1 LHLRSQFQHRTAWLL
16 CSLFLVL
23 VAAALDD
30 YESLVVIS
38 ALCFFIHICLI
49 YDLLVRKQS
58 FRFFLISSLACGA
71 WVTLGVVQS
80 GLSSAELDK
89 VAFSSFF
96 NLFKFTISAS
106 DYALS
111 MAYLYLF
118 ILCSNELSRLSWV
131 LNLEIKFKES
141 IITPLR
147 NHKSNSYL
155 YILAILSLFLIS
167 LSFSNLFS
175 IRGLSSDVQ
184 DDPARLPWWYGPTL
198 FLISLLPLLVVKVL
212 ANSKSIYSPKF
223 VIGLLGFLVGIYFA
237 SINDRRALLTF
248 TLSTIFSWIVICD
261 PPLELNKKSL
271 SRLFIFASLA
281 ILILPHVQTLFTF
294 INYIRYDQGLYTN
307 PILFVSSYLDFIS
320 SPNLVQVIEG
330 QTTLNLS
337 TRPLVLWPLA
347 ASIKMSLLG
356 LNNGYL
362 YFQDIINSTLNS
374 LPRFVFQNKSQL
386 LLQEAL
392 LYSYFPFSDVDT
404 ADSPA
409 LYSFASFWLFGSLLY
424 PLFILTLYL
433 AFLRFAIFVSHLT
446 SWYVPSIFSLSP
458 LVIFA
463 TNSYPELGTTGLI
476 RGFFLVPAV
485 FIGGWVLIYALITK
499 KRVSLRS
506 Y

>member
-1 LHLRSQFQHRTAWLL
+1 
-16 CSLFLVL
+16 
-23 VAAALDD
+23 
-30 YESLVVIS
+30 
-38 ALCFFIHICLI
+38 
-49 YDLLVRKQS
+49 
-58 FRFFLISSLACGA
+58 
-71 WVTLGVVQS
+71 
-80 GLSSAELDK
+80 
-89 VAFSSFF
+89 
-96 NLFKFTISAS
+96 
-106 DYALS
+106 
-111 MAYLYLF
+111 
-118 ILCSNELSRLSWV
+118 
-131 LNLEIKFKES
+131 
-141 IITPLR
+141 
-147 NHKSNSYL
+147 
-155 YILAILSLFLIS
+155 
-167 LSFSNLFS
+167 
-175 IRGLSSDVQ
+175 
-184 DDPARLPWWYGPTL
+184 
-198 FLISLLPLLVVKVL
+198 
-212 ANSKSIYSPKF
+212 
-223 VIGLLGFLVGIYFA
+223 
-237 SINDRRALLTF
+237 
-248 TLSTIFSWIVICD
+248 
-261 PPLELNKKSL
+261 
-271 SRLFIFASLA
+271 
-281 ILILPHVQTLFTF
+281 
-294 INYIRYDQGLYTN
+294 
-307 PILFVSSYLDFIS
+307 
-320 SPNLVQVIEG
+320 
-330 QTTLNLS
+330 
-337 TRPLVLWPLA
+337 
-347 ASIKMSLLG
+347 MSLLG